1 MIYIRSHINLK
12 SNSYGKKK
20 NVRRFT
26 EMKKERY
33 EFIYTTFNYETIT
46 IESIILTILLKIKT
60 SYLLDS
66 VYIHISLIQ
75 SLNSYKSFSK

>member
-1 MIYIRSHINLK
+1 ME
-12 SNSYGKKK
+12 K

-33 EFIYTTFNYETIT
+33 KFIYTTFNYETIT
-46 IESIILTILLKIKT
+46 IESIILTILLTIKT
-60 SYLLDS
+60 MSYLLDL

-75 SLNSYKSFSK
+75 SLNSYNSQNNRLNYIKDIL

>member
-1 MIYIRSHINLK
+1 
-12 SNSYGKKK
+12 
-20 NVRRFT
+20 
-26 EMKKERY
+26 MKKERY

-60 SYLLDS
+60 TSYLLDS